1 MYSTESNLHDL
12 ATVVFSVIV
21 WWNLQLFISL
31 SGNTFLFYDDI
42 YILLTTMNLKGMF
55 NEKLENE
62 FPFLKKVDD
71 ED

>member
-1 MYSTESNLHDL
+1 M
-12 ATVVFSVIV
+12 VFSVIV

>member
-1 MYSTESNLHDL
+1 MYSTESHLHDL

-21 WWNLQLFISL
+21 WGNLQLFISL

-62 FPFLKKVDD
+62 FPFLKKVDN